1 MSKRWGRNQR
11 RRAREEQARLGEALE
26 MAQGLARHLS
36 EQKRHIEDELD
47 DAKYFA
53 VRFSAAF
60 KPESWELVGP
70 KRDRIEVEEQQPLEY
85 DFSATAPMQSLTFR
99 RLPLRMLLS
108 EVKQEHFRRALHCR
122 VKFGDG
128 EWGYGITEQAIVNM
142 PRERLVNLI
151 SREIAR
157 QIANKIK

>member
-11 RRAREEQARLGEALE
+11 RRAREEQARLSEALV
-26 MAQGLARHLS
+26 MSQGLARHLG
-36 EQKRHIEDELD
+36 EQKRRIEGELD

-60 KPESWELVGP
+60 QPQVWELSGP
-70 KRDRIEVEEQQPLEY
+70 KRGRIEVEEEQPV
-85 DFSATAPMQSLTFR
+85 DISSFSDSMQSLTIR

-108 EVKQEHFRRALHCR
+108 EVKQDRFRQALHCR

-142 PRERLVNLI
+142 PRERLVQLI
-151 SREIAR
+151 SGEIAL
-157 QIANKIK
+157 QIAKHIK